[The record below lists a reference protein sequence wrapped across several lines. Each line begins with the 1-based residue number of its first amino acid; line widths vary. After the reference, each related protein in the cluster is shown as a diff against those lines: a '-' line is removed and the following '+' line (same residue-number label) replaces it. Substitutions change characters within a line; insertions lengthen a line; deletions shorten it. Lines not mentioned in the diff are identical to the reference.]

1 LNTEQIS
8 PVRHGLILGILALMM
23 GALWAAYMANSHEV
37 LHGGFEA
44 EQAAMKEK
52 QMQQMMSQMDMSNMD
67 MGHSHAEPMP
77 ANHHDAEQ
85 GHAHA
90 GKAHEHGGH
99 SAGGQHSH
107 TGSLPNDAM
116 QRLLRGHIHA
126 MGLGVLVCILLL
138 ITTFTSLKDI
148 WKKTL
153 GWSLGLGAVLYPP
166 AWVIMGFRTVALGPE
181 AAEASIMWLF
191 LPAVALL
198 VGSIIAVLI
207 ILILEEFNLRK
218 HVLFSWLFD

>member
-1 LNTEQIS
+1 MNTEQIS
-8 PVRHGLILGILALMM
+8 PVRHGLILGVVALIM
-23 GALWAAYMANSHEV
+23 GALWAAYIANSHEV
-37 LHGGFEA
+37 LHGAFEA
-44 EQAAMKEK
+44 EQAAMQEE
-52 QMQQMMSQMDMSNMD
+52 QMQQTMSQMDMSDMD
-67 MGHSHAEPMP
+67 MGHSHAESMP
-77 ANHHDAEQ
+77 ANHHNTEQ

-90 GKAHEHGGH
+90 GKANEHGAHG
-99 SAGGQHSH
+99 AGEQHSH

-126 MGLGVLVCILLL
+126 MGLGVLVCVLLL
-138 ITTFTSLKDI
+138 ITAFTSLKDI

-166 AWVIMGFRTVALGPE
+166 AWVIMGFRTVSLGPE

-198 VGSIIAVLI
+198 VGSMIALLLV
-207 ILILEEFNLRK
+207 LILEALHLK
-218 HVLFSWLFD
+218 GKLLFSWVFD